1 LNGLNGRIV
10 WLSGEKL
17 EDLFEEE
24 ERSEGELSVK
34 EVFGEEFFA
43 EKLFGKE
50 RLERTKFSE
59 KNISV

>member
-1 LNGLNGRIV
+1 LNGRIV

-24 ERSEGELSVK
+24 ERSEKEL
-34 EVFGEEFFA
+34 FGEEFFA

-50 RLERTKFSE
+50 WLESTKFSE
-59 KNISV
+59 KNISD